1 LNELSKIEGI
11 GFGALPFMA
20 LASSIITTTTR
31 TRVQPPQPP
40 KTQVQP
46 TPPTTKA
53 RGEKGIPAPTGG
65 GTQAVLVQPTEE
77 ERKVEEAINMIGAT
91 NPTVAS
97 ILRKL
102 FSEAGVGKYS
112 GAVGGAAGL
121 IQPPS
126 GTAYGSVEEG
136 GGGGGAEEEYTFDFL
151 KGIGLPDEYAWILA
165 RRINSEPL
173 RGIIKKY
180 FFNAINFINYL
191 KAVST
196 PAPAVPNWMNIIRA
210 LLALQYQYQNI
221 PISIPPIAIPPI
233 ELTLPYTTPITIQGI
248 PPITLQ
254 QMPMPPFGAP
264 YPLPPP
270 IPPKPGPGTPTTP
283 GAQKKR
289 ETKTSTEYEVLQL

>member
-1 LNELSKIEGI
+1 LNELGKIEGI

-20 LASSIITTTTR
+20 LASSIITTTAKTR
-31 TRVQPPQPP
+31 TQPPQPP
-40 KTQVQP
+40 KTQAQP
-46 TPPTTKA
+46 TPPTTKVG
-53 RGEKGIPAPTGG
+53 GEKGTPAPTGG

-77 ERKVEEAINMIGAT
+77 ERKVEEAINMIGTT

-112 GAVGGAAGL
+112 GALGGAAGL

-136 GGGGGAEEEYTFDFL
+136 GGGGAEEEYTFDFL
-151 KGIGLPDEYAWILA
+151 KGIGLPDVYAWILA

-180 FFNAINFINYL
+180 FFNVVNFINYL
-191 KAVST
+191 KSVSV
-196 PAPAVPNWMNIIRA
+196 PVPAVPNWMNIIEA

-233 ELTLPYTTPITIQGI
+233 ELTLPYTTPITIQGT

-254 QMPMPPFGAP
+254 QIPTPPFGAS
-264 YPLPPP
+264 YPLPP
-270 IPPKPGPGTPTTP
+270 IPPKPGPGAPTTP
-283 GAQKKR
+283 GAQKKM

>member
-1 LNELSKIEGI
+1 VG
-11 GFGALPFMA
+11 
-20 LASSIITTTTR
+20 
-31 TRVQPPQPP
+31 
-40 KTQVQP
+40 
-46 TPPTTKA
+46 
-53 RGEKGIPAPTGG
+53 GEKGVPTPTGG

-112 GAVGGAAGL
+112 GALSGAAGL

-180 FFNAINFINYL
+180 FFNVTNFINYL
-191 KAVST
+191 KSVSV
-196 PAPAVPNWMNIIRA
+196 PVSAVPNWMDIVRA
-210 LLALQYQYQNI
+210 LLALQYQYQYI

-233 ELTLPYTTPITIQGI
+233 ELTFPYTTPIIQGI
-248 PPITLQ
+248 PTITLQ
-254 QMPMPPFGAP
+254 QLQIPMPPFGAP